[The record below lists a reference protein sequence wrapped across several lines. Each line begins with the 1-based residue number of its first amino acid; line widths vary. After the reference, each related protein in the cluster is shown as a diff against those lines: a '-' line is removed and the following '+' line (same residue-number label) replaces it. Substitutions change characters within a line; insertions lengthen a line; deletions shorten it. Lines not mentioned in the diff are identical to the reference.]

1 MLHALRQRPLQ
12 ARNIKARFALMKH
25 NSGKAY
31 ESGGRVKVRDPTVHT
46 KQRQNEGSTAEKK
59 KELQMAGGMSKNLQ
73 TLREAA
79 EANFPSEWD
88 CDKWS
93 VRGVF
98 GDA

>member
-1 MLHALRQRPLQ
+1 MR
-12 ARNIKARFALMKH
+12 
-25 NSGKAY
+25 
-31 ESGGRVKVRDPTVHT
+31 EVRR
-46 KQRQNEGSTAEKK
+46 KKKK

-79 EANFPSEWD
+79 EANFSSGWD

-98 GDA
+98 GDG

>member
-1 MLHALRQRPLQ
+1 MR
-12 ARNIKARFALMKH
+12 
-25 NSGKAY
+25 
-31 ESGGRVKVRDPTVHT
+31 EGRGKVRDLTVHT

-79 EANFPSEWD
+79 EANSPLERD
-88 CDKWS
+88 GDKWS